1 MELFNKTSYQRRID
15 QIEAEYNAKLNYLK
29 KIKYKFDNEGYYY
42 VVIAMIVLYWVF
54 RTYMKFSIFPAV
66 FSVIICVVI
75 FCIPIGILGGVI
87 GLFSDNK
94 KKPRNSKNEK
104 EERRLLEA
112 KEAEIRKIKAEA
124 ADAEFRRQQQA
135 AELRK
140 RQEKERIARD
150 AAAAELRK
158 RQEEDRIARDA
169 AAAVAYRQER
179 DVYAQRVMANSAN
192 VDPMVDRIVEMLQ
205 RMISQADAGSN
216 KKFITASLTY
226 EVWKNE
232 IKFFYESNYTNPR
245 NSFNFDK
252 ERFRPLNSPAE
263 CEGLAL
269 ALAKLA
275 MMKIKGIY
283 PDDLIE
289 MSAQDHSV
297 DFSSITLQFKGING
311 NFIPSRDIAQ

>member
-15 QIEAEYNAKLNYLK
+15 QIEAEYDAKLNYLK
-29 KIKYKFDNEGYYY
+29 KIKSKFGYEVYYY
-42 VVIAMIVLYWVF
+42 AVIAMIVLYWVL
-54 RTYMKFSIFPAV
+54 RTYMKFSIFSAV
-66 FSVIICVVI
+66 FSVIICMVI
-75 FCIPIGILGGVI
+75 FCIPIGI
-87 GLFSDNK
+87 FSDAISDNIY
-94 KKPRNSKNEK
+94 SKNEK